1 MPKLE
6 IVPLLVGE
14 ATVALK
20 LDVFWSLSKAEGTVE
35 VPILA
40 YLIKSDRENIL
51 VDTGFRDAARC
62 TEVHKLGPHTTK
74 PEWSLE
80 NQLNNHGVAI
90 EDIKKVII
98 THIHYDHVGQCELFK
113 NAEFIVQKKE
123 LAAAATPKSRH
134 IEIGG
139 AGLFYDRMDVAM
151 FVDQLWSQVDLIE
164 GEEEIIPGVRCVPFF
179 NSHTP
184 GSQAV
189 YVDLGDKTAACIGDI
204 SRNVKLNIEQEIPP
218 GLYYDLESMQTAL
231 RRLKHEADIILP
243 THDYQVW
250 HKYLESE
257 EIR

>member
-6 IVPLLVGE
+6 IVPLLLGE

-40 YLIKSDRENIL
+40 YLIKGGKENIL
-51 VDTGFRDAARC
+51 IDTGFRDAARC
-62 TEVHKLGPHTTK
+62 TDVIKLGPHKTR
-74 PEWSLE
+74 PEWSME
-80 NQLNNHGVAI
+80 NQLKNHGVAI

-113 NAEFIVQKKE
+113 NAEFIIQKIE
-123 LAAAATPKSRH
+123 LAAAATPKARH

-139 AGLFYDRMDVAM
+139 AALFYDRMDVAM
-151 FVDQLWSQVDLIE
+151 FVDKLWPQVDLIE

-204 SRNVKLNIEQEIPP
+204 CRNVKLNIEEQIPP
-218 GLYYDLESMQTAL
+218 GIYYDLESMQTAL
-231 RRLKHEADIILP
+231 RRLKCDADIILP

-250 HKYLESE
+250 RKFHE
-257 EIR
+257 EDIK